1 MTSKPTGDPPRHSG
15 DNAAKCGVA
24 IADIVHD
31 GGRFGFLLIHRLG
44 GRPADVGYIAA
55 GLARAGYSVNSPLL
69 YGHGGSCALLAATT
83 WREWYGSVRA
93 AHDALAARC
102 DTIVV
107 GGLGVGAMLALE
119 LAIERG
125 SSVHGLALF
134 APTFWPNGWAMPWY
148 GNALKLVASKRLA
161 NLIRFDERPPFG
173 IKDDALRRE
182 LLEQQA
188 GDGRPLDDVLG
199 RSGGTLLEVKWLAA
213 HVRPRV
219 SQVTQPCLIFHP
231 RYDDRSAL
239 SASQDLQKALGGV
252 VDLIVLDD
260 SYHLVTLDRQ
270 RDLVLERVLEF
281 AVALPELITPPN
293 PEQVD

>member
-1 MTSKPTGDPPRHSG
+1 MTINSTATPNDS
-15 DNAAKCGVA
+15 AAKCGVS

-31 GGRFGFLLIHRLG
+31 GGRFGLLLIHRLG
-44 GRPADVGYIAA
+44 GGPADVGYVAA
-55 GLARAGYSVNSPLL
+55 GLARAGHSVNCPLL
-69 YGHGGSCALLAATT
+69 YGHGGSRVLLAATT
-83 WREWYGSVRA
+83 WRQWYGSVCA

-119 LAIERG
+119 LAINRPFG
-125 SSVHGLALF
+125 VHGLALF

-148 GNALKLVASKRLA
+148 GKVLKLVGSKRLA
-161 NLIRFDERPPFG
+161 NLMRFDERPPFG
-173 IKDDALRRE
+173 IKDDDLRGEHIR
-182 LLEQQA
+182 QQSS
-188 GDGRPLDDVLG
+188 DGRSPDDVLG
-199 RSGGTLLEVKWLAA
+199 RSGGALLEVKWLAA
-213 HVRPRV
+213 HVTPRLG
-219 SQVTQPCLIFHP
+219 QVTQPCLIFHP
-231 RYDDRSAL
+231 RHDDRSAL
-239 SASQDLQKALGGV
+239 SASQDLQRAMSGV

-281 AVALPELITPPN
+281 AEALPELISPTN

>member
-1 MTSKPTGDPPRHSG
+1 MTGKSADSS
-15 DNAAKCGVA
+15 AKCGVS

-44 GRPADVGYIAA
+44 GRPADVGYVAA
-55 GLARAGYSVNSPLL
+55 GLAYAGYSLNCPLL
-69 YGHGGSCALLAATT
+69 YGHGGSRALLAATT
-83 WREWYGSVRA
+83 WRQWYGSVRS
-93 AHDALAARC
+93 AHDTLSARC
-102 DTIVV
+102 DTVVV

-119 LAIERG
+119 LAIDRPD
-125 SSVHGLALF
+125 SVHGLALF

-148 GNALKLVASKRLA
+148 GNALKLMGSKRLA
-161 NLIRFDERPPFG
+161 NLFRFDERPPFG

-182 LLEQQA
+182 LLDQHTR
-188 GDGRPLDDVLG
+188 DGRPVEDVLG
-199 RSGGTLLEVKWLAA
+199 RSGGALLEVKWLAE
-213 HVRPRV
+213 HVKPRLG
-219 SQVTQPCLIFHP
+219 QVTQPCLIFHP

-239 SASQDLQKALGGV
+239 SASQDLQKALSGV

-270 RDLVLERVLEF
+270 RDIVLERVLEF
-281 AVALPELITPPN
+281 AEAMPELISPAN